1 MDWSKFDLAMTDPR
15 YLHGA
20 PVFRD
25 EPRMPVQAVLDNL
38 DDGMT
43 PEAVAKAYQID
54 LRLVTA
60 VKQFAEGQRVA
71 HSGVAYSI

>member
-43 PEAVAKAYQID
+43 PEAVANAYQID

-60 VKQFAEGQRVA
+60 VKQFVEGQRLA
-71 HSGVAYSI
+71 HTV

>member
-15 YLHGA
+15 HLHGV
-20 PVFRD
+20 PVFKD

-43 PEAVAKAYQID
+43 PDAVAKAYQID
-54 LRLVTA
+54 VRLVNG
-60 VKQFAEGQRVA
+60 VKQFAESQRLA
-71 HSGVAYSI
+71 HPVR